1 MVGAISGAGYSPYA
15 VSLYTRQQQAEQTRQ
30 ARTAQDGSAWAVRRP
45 ASPETP
51 VQPVS
56 PVRRVSA
63 DEASIP
69 ALLSRMEN
77 DPAAMAGRMR
87 IQYGGVTPEG
97 RFAENGGDAVRG
109 PELAALE
116 GRLSRA
122 EDALARNDLTRAGGI
137 LKQDPPAQ
145 GAADLPEARNPGAK
159 NPGAKNPGAK
169 NPGEE
174 KLGAEKQA
182 AERAENG
189 SEAGGVQGAQKALE
203 EGECQTCKE
212 RKYQD
217 GSDDP
222 GVSFKTPTNIAPEQA
237 ASAVRGHEME
247 HVYREQAKAEREDRK
262 VVSQTVTM
270 HTEICPECG
279 ESFVSG
285 GTTRTVT
292 KADTDNAAQQDLA
305 RQSREEEKTRT
316 PFSAVA

>member
-87 IQYGGVTPEG
+87 IQYGDVTPEG

-122 EDALARNDLTRAGGI
+122 EDALARNDLTQAGGI

-145 GAADLPEARNPGAK
+145 GAADLPEAQKPGA
-159 NPGAKNPGAK
+159 
-169 NPGEE
+169 E
-174 KLGAEKQA
+174 KLGAENLGVEKQA

-262 VVSQTVTM
+262 VVSQNVTI
-270 HTEICPECG
+270 HTDICPECG
-279 ESFVSG
+279 EAFVSG
-285 GTTRTVT
+285 GTTTTTT
-292 KADTDNAAQQDLA
+292 KADNSGAEQQQQQQAQQ
-305 RQSREEEKTRT
+305 QNEKRT
-316 PFSAVA
+316 PFSAIA

>member
-1 MVGAISGAGYSPYA
+1 MVGAVSGAGYSPYA

-30 ARTAQDGSAWAVRRP
+30 ARTARDGSAWAVRRP

-51 VQPVS
+51 VQPAS

-122 EDALARNDLTRAGGI
+122 EDALARNDLARADGI

-145 GAADLPEARNPGAK
+145 GAADLPEARNPGTE
-159 NPGAKNPGAK
+159 NPG
-169 NPGEE
+169 
-174 KLGAEKQA
+174 

-189 SEAGGVQGAQKALE
+189 AEAGGVQGAQKALE

-292 KADTDNAAQQDLA
+292 KADTDNAARQDLA

>member
-1 MVGAISGAGYSPYA
+1 MVGAVSGAGYSPYA
-15 VSLYTRQQQAEQTRQ
+15 VSLYTRQQQAEQ
-30 ARTAQDGSAWAVRRP
+30 ARTARDGSAWAVRRP

-122 EDALARNDLTRAGGI
+122 EDALARNDLARADGI

-145 GAADLPEARNPGAK
+145 GAADLPEARNPGT
-159 NPGAKNPGAK
+159 
-169 NPGEE
+169 
-174 KLGAEKQA
+174 
-182 AERAENG
+182 ERAENG
-189 SEAGGVQGAQKALE
+189 AEAGGVQGAQKALE